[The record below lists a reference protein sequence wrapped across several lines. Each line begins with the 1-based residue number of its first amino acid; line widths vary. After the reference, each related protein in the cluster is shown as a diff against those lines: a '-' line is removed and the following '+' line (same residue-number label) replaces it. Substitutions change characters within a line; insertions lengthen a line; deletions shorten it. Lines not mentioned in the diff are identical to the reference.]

1 MRTRLCVWPVLA
13 FLVLALTLDSA
24 TSNWLQGLLGRFRPG
39 GGRGRSRLDDAVVGA
54 GLRNLGNTCYLNS
67 VLQGLYHVRE
77 FRDRVIRSE
86 FSRSS
91 AGWELQR
98 VFRDLSASA
107 SSGGRATDPFSLV
120 QKLDINVAIQEDAQ
134 EFYLRLLNLIDG
146 DAASPLADGSKV
158 SQLFSGE
165 TEQTIKCVAVDYQ
178 SSKKQKFL
186 DLSLDATIADD
197 VDGAIQLLF
206 RYVLPSTQ
214 CAALYI
220 KNKTCPNLNT
230 THHITQRKR

>member
-1 MRTRLCVWPVLA
+1 MRARLCVWPVLA
-13 FLVLALTLDSA
+13 FLVLALSLDSA

-39 GGRGRSRLDDAVVGA
+39 GGRGRSRLDDAVVGS

-77 FRDRVIRSE
+77 FRDQVIHSD
-86 FSRSS
+86 FSQSS

-107 SSGGRATDPFSLV
+107 SSGGWATDPFSLV

-146 DAASPLADGSKV
+146 DAATPTADGSNV
-158 SQLFSGE
+158 SQIFSGE

-178 SSKKQKFL
+178 SSKKQKFF
-186 DLSLDATIADD
+186 DLSLDASIADD
-197 VDGAIQLLF
+197 VNGAIQLLF
-206 RYVLPSTQ
+206 RYVYSLLPSTQ

-220 KNKTCPNLNT
+220 KYKPS
-230 THHITQRKR
+230 